1 MKKFLLSLS
10 VLCMVSCAF
19 AARETVPLSGSG
31 WTADGEPVA
40 VPHCWNISDGTDGEG
55 FPPEERWTKNSSCAS
70 GYERKTVVYARD
82 LPSAAAGRRYFL
94 RCGGACIVATVK
106 VNGREIGTHRGA
118 FTAFAFEITDALAAE
133 GNRLE
138 IAVDNRV
145 QDDLAPVNAD
155 FTMYGGLYRDVELV
169 VTDPVCIDPAT
180 DGADGV
186 AVFPDAATGRVDVK
200 VSLLGAEKADIACR
214 VTGPGISQTFEGTSF
229 VVPSP
234 ALWSPETPNLYALEV
249 TARSGGYTDTVS
261 TRFGFRTVEFRP
273 DGFYLNGVRRKLRG
287 VNRHQDKLGK
297 GWALSAADEESDME
311 MIKELGA
318 DAVRTA
324 HYPQSSHVYDLCD
337 KLGLIA
343 WVEGPNVNGLRFD
356 DAFRSNVWRTAREM
370 VAQNRNHPSIFVWS
384 IFNELYNKVPMR
396 EGEPEAM
403 MEEFNAYMKSLDSTR
418 PTVAA
423 SDRPDKK
430 RLNAISDV
438 FGTNR
443 YPGWYQLDAYGM
455 TALLDEIC
463 GKNAMSSL
471 ALSEYGAGGGFGTQG
486 LATEK
491 VRPSGACHPMPYQ
504 AFVHREDYRLIR
516 SDPRVWGAFVWVM
529 FDLGSDCRREGERF
543 GVNDKGLVCFDHRT
557 KKDAY
562 WLYRANW
569 TNDPVLHL
577 VGGRFDV
584 APGRDVD
591 VLVFSNIGTVT
602 LEVNGK
608 IVGEK
613 APDEVKSCLWRGIR
627 LAPGVNSIAVR
638 AGGLVRNAFW
648 TLPSETH

>member
-1 MKKFLLSLS
+1 MKTPVSLS
-10 VLCMVSCAF
+10 VLCMAFCAF

-370 VAQNRNHPSIFVWS
+370 VAQNRNHPCIMAWGL
-384 IFNELYNKVPMR
+384 FNELYNKVHMR
-396 EGEPEAM
+396 DGEPEAM
-403 MEEFNAYMKSLDSTR
+403 MEELNAYMKTLDPTR
-418 PTVAA
+418 PTAAA

-430 RLNAISDV
+430 RLNAIPEALG
-438 FGTNR
+438 FNR

-455 TALLDEIC
+455 SALIDEIC
-463 GKNAMSSL
+463 EKNERGTV
-471 ALSEYGAGGGFGTQG
+471 ALTEYGAGAGISTHGHVVN
-486 LATEK
+486 K
-491 VRPSGACHPMPYQ
+491 VRPSGEFHPMEYQ
-504 AFVHREDYRLIR
+504 AFVHCEDWRLLR
-516 SDPRVWGAFVWVM
+516 RDSRVWGAFVWCM
-529 FDLGSDCRREGERF
+529 YDFGSDCRREGEKF
-543 GVNDKGLVCFDHRT
+543 GINDKGLVAFDHRT
-557 KKDAY
+557 RKDAY
-562 WLYRANW
+562 WFYRANW
-569 TNDPVLHL
+569 TDDPVLHL
-577 VGGRFDV
+577 VGSTSRTAAGPV
-584 APGRDVD
+584 QSI
-591 VLVFSNIGTVT
+591 LVFSNVGNVT
-602 LEVNGK
+602 LEVNGRF
-608 IVGEK
+608 VGEME
-613 APDEVKSCLWRGIR
+613 PDDVKSCHWRDVR
-627 LAPGVNSIAVR
+627 LDCGNNVVTVR
-638 AGGLVRNAFW
+638 AGGIMRTAFW
-648 TLPSETH
+648 RNEECSE